1 MSHWTILIC
10 FVMAIIC
17 SSEAYS
23 RTSVRSL
30 SCKNAELQRASVRYC
45 RTQPTR
51 FGLSALPPN
60 RPVGSEKGDKNAFL
74 GFTTRAE
81 VLNGRL
87 AMIFFSVGIYEEYVT
102 GKSILQQVGFEDQS
116 SQLSALELAA
126 LFGFLSLVPVVNKF
140 LTRLTDKKP

>member
-17 SSEAYS
+17 GSEAYS
-23 RTSVRSL
+23 RVSVRSL
-30 SCKNAELQRASVRYC
+30 SCKKYC
-45 RTQPTR
+45 RTQPSR